1 MITEAVRD
9 DFPILKREMMG
20 HPLIYLDSGA
30 TALKPQCVI
39 DAVSEYYAVLGA
51 NAHRGDY
58 ALSAEVDRRFEEA
71 RAAVAAFLHAAD
83 SREIV
88 FTAGS
93 SASLNQIASGYVRP
107 RLKEGDV
114 ILSDVAE
121 HASSVLPFMRA
132 ARETG
137 ARMEYIEL
145 DEHGRITMENVRK
158 AIHDRVRFIVIA
170 QISNVLGQIAPV
182 QDICA
187 LAHAQGIEVIVDG
200 AQSAPHLSVDVQQM
214 DCDFFVFS
222 AHKLCGPTGVGV
234 LYGKEELLEPANRCI
249 WAAAA
254 TPVSMPAA
262 ICSSKRRRFKF
273 ESGTPPIEG
282 VLGMKA
288 AIDYLQ
294 ALGMEDIHAHEQQL
308 RADMIAGMKQMDHVI
323 LYNEEADSGIITFNV
338 KNVFAQDAASYFNAN
353 GIALRSG
360 QHCAKLLI
368 EFLGTSATLRASLY
382 VYNTKEEVDRFLECW
397 EIARWK
403 TAWISFSEGGERAC
417 QI

>member
-158 AIHDRVRFIVIA
+158 AIHDRA
-170 QISNVLGQIAPV
+170 A
-182 QDICA
+182 
-187 LAHAQGIEVIVDG
+187 DG
-200 AQSAPHLSVDVQQM
+200 L
-214 DCDFFVFS
+214 
-222 AHKLCGPTGVGV
+222 
-234 LYGKEELLEPANRCI
+234 
-249 WAAAA
+249 
-254 TPVSMPAA
+254 
-262 ICSSKRRRFKF
+262 
-273 ESGTPPIEG
+273 
-282 VLGMKA
+282 
-288 AIDYLQ
+288 
-294 ALGMEDIHAHEQQL
+294 
-308 RADMIAGMKQMDHVI
+308 
-323 LYNEEADSGIITFNV
+323 
-338 KNVFAQDAASYFNAN
+338 
-353 GIALRSG
+353 
-360 QHCAKLLI
+360 
-368 EFLGTSATLRASLY
+368 
-382 VYNTKEEVDRFLECW
+382 RFL
-397 EIARWK
+397 RVQ
-403 TAWISFSEGGERAC
+403 RP
-417 QI
+417 

>member
-30 TALKPQCVI
+30 TALKPQRVI

-145 DEHGRITMENVRK
+145 DEHGRC
-158 AIHDRVRFIVIA
+158 
-170 QISNVLGQIAPV
+170 L
-182 QDICA
+182 
-187 LAHAQGIEVIVDG
+187 
-200 AQSAPHLSVDVQQM
+200 
-214 DCDFFVFS
+214 
-222 AHKLCGPTGVGV
+222 
-234 LYGKEELLEPANRCI
+234 LY
-249 WAAAA
+249 
-254 TPVSMPAA
+254 
-262 ICSSKRRRFKF
+262 
-273 ESGTPPIEG
+273 
-282 VLGMKA
+282 
-288 AIDYLQ
+288 
-294 ALGMEDIHAHEQQL
+294 
-308 RADMIAGMKQMDHVI
+308 
-323 LYNEEADSGIITFNV
+323 
-338 KNVFAQDAASYFNAN
+338 
-353 GIALRSG
+353 
-360 QHCAKLLI
+360 
-368 EFLGTSATLRASLY
+368 TSPSPR
-382 VYNTKEEVDRFLECW
+382 D
-397 EIARWK
+397 
-403 TAWISFSEGGERAC
+403 
-417 QI
+417 